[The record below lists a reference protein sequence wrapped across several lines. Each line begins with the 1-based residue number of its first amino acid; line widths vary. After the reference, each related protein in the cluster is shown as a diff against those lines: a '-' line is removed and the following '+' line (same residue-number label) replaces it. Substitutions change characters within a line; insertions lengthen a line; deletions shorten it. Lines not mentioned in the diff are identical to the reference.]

1 MRLIEFSYRDADW
14 EIRNLEFGMVSLIV
28 GKNSTGK
35 SKTLSSIDLLGK
47 IITQKVNLPVET
59 DWDIS
64 FITDDSVIFNYKF
77 RTGIQQDD
85 IVVLYEQ
92 ITRNEETVLLRNTPE
107 KATIKNILS
116 KEELINP
123 PTNKLIVHTTRDVKK
138 YPYLEEIA
146 IWAERSFGFKF
157 GTIGPD
163 KGFSKQEYNLLTTVE
178 EIPTL
183 YKSLGNR
190 NKGQII
196 AYFNQIGYDIEEI
209 SFKEEN
215 TGMSLFV
222 KESGLKNFIPHHQ
235 LSQGMFRSLSVLIFL
250 EYLITRKKPA
260 TVVIDDL
267 CEGLDYERATK
278 LGKIV
283 FDNCQKNNIQLV
295 ATSNDMFLMDVV
307 DLNNWNVLQR
317 SGKIVTALNAKNQS
331 DLFEN
336 FRYTGLSNFDFFAS
350 DYIAQKMEK

>member
-1 MRLIEFSYRDADW
+1 MQLVEFSHSDHNWYFND
-14 EIRNLEFGMVSLIV
+14 LKFGIINLIV
-28 GKNSTGK
+28 GKGPTGK
-35 SKTLSSIDLLGK
+35 SRIISSIDFLVK
-47 IITQKVNLPVET
+47 NITQKVNLPVET

-163 KGFSKQEYNLLTTVE
+163 R
-178 EIPTL
+178 
-183 YKSLGNR
+183 KSTRLNSSHMS
-190 NKGQII
+190 
-196 AYFNQIGYDIEEI
+196 I
-209 SFKEEN
+209 SYAVFC
-215 TGMSLFV
+215 
-222 KESGLKNFIPHHQ
+222 LK
-235 LSQGMFRSLSVLIFL
+235 
-250 EYLITRKKPA
+250 KK
-260 TVVIDDL
+260 
-267 CEGLDYERATK
+267 
-278 LGKIV
+278 
-283 FDNCQKNNIQLV
+283 
-295 ATSNDMFLMDVV
+295 
-307 DLNNWNVLQR
+307 
-317 SGKIVTALNAKNQS
+317 
-331 DLFEN
+331 
-336 FRYTGLSNFDFFAS
+336 
-350 DYIAQKMEK
+350 